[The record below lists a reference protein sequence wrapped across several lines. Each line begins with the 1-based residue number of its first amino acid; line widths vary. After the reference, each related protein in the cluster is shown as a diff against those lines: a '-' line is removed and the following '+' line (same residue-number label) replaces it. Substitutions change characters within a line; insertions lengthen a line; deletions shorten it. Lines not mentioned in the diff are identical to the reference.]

1 MSLSSDGAPML
12 TMPVAPTNSGGN
24 GGFGWDGN
32 GSWFIIILFLFA
44 FLGWGNNGWGNNGG
58 NSGGVVDGYV
68 RSASSC
74 ATESMILTFN
84 RPDAVRVS

>member
-44 FLGWGNNGWGNNGG
+44 RKQIINGVARGG
-58 NSGGVVDGYV
+58 IKG
-68 RSASSC
+68 
-74 ATESMILTFN
+74 
-84 RPDAVRVS
+84 

>member
-44 FLGWGNNGWGNNGG
+44 FLRRNYRWYK
-58 NSGGVVDGYV
+58 SL
-68 RSASSC
+68 AISC
-74 ATESMILTFN
+74 GTSILLFLLFTKGFATPLPVNMFGF
-84 RPDAVRVS
+84 

>member
-32 GSWFIIILFLFA
+32 GSWFIIILF
-44 FLGWGNNGWGNNGG
+44 
-58 NSGGVVDGYV
+58 
-68 RSASSC
+68 C
-74 ATESMILTFN
+74 QH
-84 RPDAVRVS
+84 